1 MRLLDEI
8 MNEIENADGP
18 ITLKELAGRVGVE
31 ESALEGMLEFLE
43 KKGRLS
49 LVRGGEWEQCRV
61 TSCEACALRKCCIE
75 AGKGGADNGND
86 RV

>member
-8 MNEIENADGP
+8 MNEIEKANGP
-18 ITLKELAGRVGVE
+18 IKLKELAMRVGAE

-49 LVRGGEWEQCRV
+49 LVRAGEWEQCRV
-61 TSCEACALRKCCIE
+61 TSCEVCAFRKCCLE
-75 AGKGGADNGND
+75 SGKEGAT
-86 RV
+86 

>member
-18 ITLKELAGRVGVE
+18 ITLKELARRVGAE

-49 LVRGGEWEQCRV
+49 LVRAGEWEQCRV
-61 TSCEACALRKCCIE
+61 TSCEACAFRKCCPE
-75 AGKGGADNGND
+75 GGKEGAT
-86 RV
+86 